1 MGRPDDEVALECF
14 QDLLLEQHV
23 LLLSL
28 GNDVFL
34 ADPLHGVV
42 FPVFHGG
49 NLQRPGSIQ

>member
-14 QDLLLEQHV
+14 QDLLLEQNV